1 MKQKTFALALSLCLI
16 CGLCACGGDGG
27 SSSTTPKAAEPENG
41 IVDSLLDKGSEVLT
55 ELTPEPEKPHGLIFV
70 DYMGIVSHRIDGAHV
85 VGTYKEDGTPVR
97 SVDPADIGD
106 EVVDYLDNGFT
117 GFEGHGYAIYC
128 LDPDTGEK
136 TKISSFYYPNIG
148 FSYPSTT
155 ELLLENNP
163 YIEGHPGWGFDSP
176 EPARRYFSDDYS
188 KMACIIYGRDEENAD
203 HLGTV
208 AGPAH
213 VGWIDTNT
221 KFFNV
226 TEALELDASSP
237 HDSVDGFSGRYF
249 GYSRGY
255 HGDDGTYYVPID
267 DVSPENIQEGNVHA
281 VGHPYDGD
289 DRLRG
294 HYYPDEVTSWLD
306 DTHAIV
312 NGHDDNYCLRSK
324 IVDVETR
331 TDAEYIPEY
340 CGDTWIGETWNGV
353 ASPDGSKIA
362 FMSDSGVYI
371 IPMNGGDPVKVEVP
385 DVLAT
390 VLPSALRGPHEYE
403 GWTLIDWQ

>member
-27 SSSTTPKAAEPENG
+27 GGSTTPKAAEPENG
-41 IVDSLLDKGSEVLT
+41 IVGSLLDKGNEILT
-55 ELTPEPEKPHGLIFV
+55 ELTPEPEKVHGLIFV

-85 VGTYKEDGTPVR
+85 VGTHTKDGTPVR

-106 EVVDYLDNGFT
+106 EVVDYLDNGVV

-136 TKISSFYYPNIG
+136 TKISSFYYPKIG
-148 FSYPSTT
+148 PNYPYAT
-155 ELLLENNP
+155 ELLRDNNP
-163 YIEGHPGWGFDSP
+163 FIESQPSWGFDSP

-188 KMACIIYGRDEENAD
+188 KMACIIWGRDEENA
-203 HLGTV
+203 
-208 AGPAH
+208 AGKSSCH
-213 VGWIDTNT
+213 VGWIDTNS
-221 KFFNV
+221 KFFDV
-226 TEALELDASSP
+226 TEALGLSS
-237 HDSVDGFSGRYF
+237 DSYDSRDVLDGFSGKYF

-255 HGDDGTYYVPID
+255 RGSDGTYYVPID
-267 DVSPENIQEGNVHA
+267 DVSPEKIQEGNVHA
-281 VGHPYDGD
+281 VGRPYDED

-294 HYYPDEVTSWLD
+294 HYFPDEVTSWLD

-312 NGHDDNYCLRSK
+312 NGHGDGYRLCSK
-324 IVDVETR
+324 IVDVDTR
-331 TDAEYIPEY
+331 TDMEYIPEY
-340 CGDTWIGETWNGV
+340 SGDTWIGETRNGV

-371 IPMNGGDPVKVEVP
+371 IPVNGGDPVRVEVP
-385 DVLAT
+385 EILSAMH
-390 VLPSALRGPHEYE
+390 PSSTPKDYE